1 VLAWRDGYYHEVE
14 RCAWYDPSGK
24 ILPLSPNR
32 PTMRSRGFVFI
43 SRRTRAVGGGG
54 EWLEHLLEDITLL
67 MHSSASSVSLRRVDV
82 NRRLADRAVEGCL
95 RGSGHTAPPFPE
107 RVHL

>member
-14 RCAWYDPSGK
+14 DARGMIRPVRSF
-24 ILPLSPNR
+24 PLSPNR
-32 PTMRSRGFVFI
+32 PAMRSRGFVFI